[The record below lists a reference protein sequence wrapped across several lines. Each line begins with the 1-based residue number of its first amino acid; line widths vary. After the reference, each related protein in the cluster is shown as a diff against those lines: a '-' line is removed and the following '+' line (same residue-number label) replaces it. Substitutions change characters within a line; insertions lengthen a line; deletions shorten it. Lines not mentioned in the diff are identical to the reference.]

1 MAESVEIRA
10 LDDGD
15 PETISA
21 AFKGIGWAS
30 MWLNIGGIWQMSGS
44 YKPLLISLRRL
55 STR

>member
-1 MAESVEIRA
+1 MAESVEIRT